1 MARIQ
6 GVGVAFCGGG
16 FRSFAEVAAI
26 EDMERN
32 NIEIGAVA
40 GTSMGALVAALA
52 GAGIDS
58 RRMEELLVMMDQKVV
73 DEGVLK
79 MNPIKFFNAFGTH
92 GIIDSAIMER
102 FARNILDEAGIYTF
116 ADFKKPVALCAVDVV
131 TGELCVFTNDPEL
144 FHDENGNWRILSDE
158 KLEVAKCVTCSA
170 SYPLVV
176 TPTAYLGRTFMDG
189 GCRMNL
195 PTPLFDRSMVDAV
208 VGVGMIRHAR
218 PIPDMT
224 PLSITKKTMNC
235 GADQLDRIY
244 SQAADIYINLPVSG
258 DDAFQAG
265 TGAQVIAEA
274 RQMIEE
280 HPIDWSAARPSV
292 LTAVLPW
299 MHSCAWSDSAQKN
312 RPSHQQ
318 SWQKERASVT
328 RGSFLSLL
336 RVSCEGYFVNSVPA
350 AIAESSS
357 ASFSARRF
365 AFWSTGIIEML
376 SS

>member
-52 GAGIDS
+52 GIGIDS
-58 RRMEELLVMMDQKVV
+58 RRMEELLVMMDQKIV

-79 MNPIKFFNAFGTH
+79 MNPIKLFNAVGTH

-176 TPTAYLGRTFMDG
+176 TPTAYIGRTFMDG

-224 PLSITKKTMNC
+224 PLSIAKKTMNC
-235 GADQLDRIY
+235 GANQLDRIY

-265 TGAQVIAEA
+265 TGEQVIAEA

-280 HPIDWSAARPSV
+280 HPIDWSAARPSA
-292 LTAVLPW
+292 LTAV
-299 MHSCAWSDSAQKN
+299 
-312 RPSHQQ
+312 R
-318 SWQKERASVT
+318 RAAVDA
-328 RGSFLSLL
+328 FL
-336 RVSCEGYFVNSVPA
+336 RMVRQHAVE
-350 AIAESSS
+350 
-357 ASFSARRF
+357 
-365 AFWSTGIIEML
+365 
-376 SS
+376 